1 MSKPQFNA
9 VIGVTNTLKIWVC
22 VFLAAISLILIMY
35 KNDGELIQI
44 IIQGGYAA
52 WCMRLF
58 IKSLWMSQ
66 RLRHLQR
73 SPRRNNAPTIVGQPY
88 LQQMKSPPK
97 EMAWLLPFLVGAREA
112 IPLFSNLE
120 HISVFHLMIL
130 QNHNKNNNIYLAAV
144 TIEGMRAQSAFE
156 IRAWLQ
162 SRQLPLLCGTHRA
175 PTGQLSTKWVSD
187 FTFMN
192 PLK

>member
-1 MSKPQFNA
+1 MSKPRFNA
-9 VIGVTNTLKIWVC
+9 VIGVTNILKIWVC

-66 RLRHLQR
+66 RLQR
-73 SPRRNNAPTIVGQPY
+73 SPGRNNAPTIVGQPY

-144 TIEGMRAQSAFE
+144 TIERMRAPSAFE

-162 SRQLPLLCGTHRA
+162 SRQLPLLCGTH
-175 PTGQLSTKWVSD
+175 QLAS
-187 FTFMN
+187 
-192 PLK
+192 